1 MNKHAELMLQQLEN
15 DQLFDSEPSR
25 AALLPFQEEKHKSNG
40 QKRWVGDET
49 LQLVQ
54 QLFFHQREEP
64 PRVVVFAGVE
74 HGNGCSQICASVA
87 EILAKTAR
95 GPVSL
100 VEANF
105 RSPALPGLFGKAN
118 HRGLTDA
125 LLQGG
130 PISSF
135 VQLAGEGNL
144 WLLPSGP
151 LTSDSPSLLGSE
163 EFRERLEELRQTCD
177 FVIIDAPPLTQYSD
191 AIALS
196 RLSDGIVLVLEAD
209 STRLQA
215 ASAVTANLRSMKV
228 PILAAV
234 LNKHTFPI
242 PEKIMC
248 RL

>member
-1 MNKHAELMLQQLEN
+1 MNKHAELMLQQLE
-15 DQLFDSEPSR
+15 DEQLFGSESSK
-25 AALLPFQEEKHKSNG
+25 AALLPFQDEKHKSNV
-40 QKRWVGDET
+40 QKRWVGDEA

-54 QLFFHQREEP
+54 QVFFHQKQEP
-64 PRVVVFAGVE
+64 PRVVVFAGIE

-105 RSPALPGLFGKAN
+105 RSPVLSGLFGKTN

-125 LLQGG
+125 LLESG

-135 VQLAGEGNL
+135 VQRATECDL

-151 LTSDSPSLLGSE
+151 LISDSPSVLGSE
-163 EFRERLEELRQTCD
+163 EFRERLDELRQTCD

-191 AIALS
+191 AIVVG
-196 RLSDGIVLVLEAD
+196 RLSDGIVLILEAD
-209 STRLQA
+209 STRLEA
-215 ASAVTANLRSMKV
+215 ASTVTANLRSMKV

-234 LNKHTFPI
+234 LNKHSFPI
-242 PEKIMC
+242 PEKILR